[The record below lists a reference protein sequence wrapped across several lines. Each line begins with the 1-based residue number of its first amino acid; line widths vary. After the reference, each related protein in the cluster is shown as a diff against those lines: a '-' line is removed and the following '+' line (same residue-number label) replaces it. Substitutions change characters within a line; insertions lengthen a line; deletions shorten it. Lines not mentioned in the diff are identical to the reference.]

1 MDASILLV
9 GNKNFQT
16 SLLDIIHNLAT
27 FAVEGVETAP
37 AAVLAVQTRQPD
49 LLLIQANQ
57 PHSLELCRQIKTQS
71 RTAGI
76 YCVLIDSL
84 PDTVPDRDREVKS
97 RIEALEVGADA
108 YLWLPLDNR
117 HLPAEFLIQS
127 RWLQAQIQTGLRQVQ
142 NYRELTHTNDVLSAI
157 ALSDPLTELNNRR
170 AFEWELPRQIQN
182 ARNRNAPLSIMML
195 DVDLF
200 KRINDTYGHL
210 VGDRALQLFSAR
222 LRHNLR
228 FYDTAFRY
236 GGEEFVVILSDT
248 DREETVT
255 IANRL
260 CQLIGEQ
267 PFAIND
273 GLDLNVTVSA
283 GIALL
288 KPTDDP
294 KGTSLLQRADNRLL
308 QAKAQGRNRV
318 IGWASEDNA
327 VENSAVER
335 SAVEESAEDSATE
348 NRTPEHRPIENRSGD
363 ARAKRRTMP

>member
-16 SLLDIIHNLAT
+16 SLRDLIQGLAN
-27 FAVEGVETAP
+27 FAVAEAETP
-37 AAVLAVQTRQPD
+37 PEAVPIVQTRQPD
-49 LLLIQANQ
+49 LLLIQASQ
-57 PHSLELCRQIKTQS
+57 PHSLELCRQLKSQS

-76 YCVLIDSL
+76 YCVLVDHL
-84 PDTVPDRDREVKS
+84 LDAAPDRDCEAKS
-97 RIEALEVGADA
+97 RIEALEMGADA
-108 YLWLPLDNR
+108 YLWLPSNTADLS
-117 HLPAEFLIQS
+117 AEFLIQS
-127 RWLQAQIQTGLRQVQ
+127 HWLQAQIQVGLRQVQ
-142 NYRELTHTNDVLSAI
+142 NYRELSHTNDVLSAI

-182 ARNRNAPLSIMML
+182 ARSRNAPLSIMML

-210 VGDRALQLFSAR
+210 VGDRALQLFAAR

-236 GGEEFVVILSDT
+236 GGEEFVVILRDT

-288 KPTDDP
+288 KPIDDP

-318 IGWASEDNA
+318 VGWATQDNA
-327 VENSAVER
+327 VENSAVGEQC
-335 SAVEESAEDSATE
+335 S
-348 NRTPEHRPIENRSGD
+348 
-363 ARAKRRTMP
+363 